1 MNKQYKKAR
10 IAGYIMATCGFICI
24 FITGLNYLFGW
35 KLGLPPAAIGIV
47 FLGIGMAWVK
57 KTREKDNEK

>member
-1 MNKQYKKAR
+1 MNNRYKKAG
-10 IAGYIMATCGFICI
+10 IAGYIMAICGMICI

-47 FLGIGMAWVK
+47 FLGTGMAAVRKSRK
-57 KTREKDNEK
+57 KENGK